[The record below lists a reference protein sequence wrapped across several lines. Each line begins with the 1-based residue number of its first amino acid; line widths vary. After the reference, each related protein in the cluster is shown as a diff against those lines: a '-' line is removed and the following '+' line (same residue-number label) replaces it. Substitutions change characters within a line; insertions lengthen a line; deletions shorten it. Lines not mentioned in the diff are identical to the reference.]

1 MMHTIILIIFLVSV
15 SSMLIGL
22 IYLSALNHSNR
33 RKHNIDKLRD
43 KEYLLKKDL
52 RNNYIDQ
59 MVALNVMLEN
69 GAITTSEY
77 LKIVDQLALR
87 CNDYGINDSFI
98 ALMIKKEGIDI
109 NAKSESVLR
118 MANVLNEQGKI
129 TSSEFE
135 SYIDKALDT
144 LKRR

>member
-43 KEYLLKKDL
+43 KAYLLKKDL

-69 GAITTSEY
+69 GAITASEY